1 MIPPRSTGARTRL
14 RQSLETVVY
23 HARNWKFES
32 IPLQRRVCKPSVP
45 LDTKRVPGEGFF
57 LDIVLGIIGS
67 WPDGLRGG
75 EHR

>member
-1 MIPPRSTGARTRL
+1 MLRESTVFVPRY
-14 RQSLETVVY
+14 Q
-23 HARNWKFES
+23 KFES
-32 IPLQRRVCKPSVP
+32 ISLQRRVCKLSIPR
-45 LDTKRVPGEGFF
+45 DTKRVPGEGFF